1 MRKMY
6 IWTHKIKL
14 LLNYIIECFNQEI
27 PKPHLF
33 VNVPLRASL
42 EANVMEI
49 SNTIISS
56 LPQLDDFIT
65 QFYKFIVSKNVNI
78 VTDSF
83 GNLDICVPSD
93 MPDTEHSY
101 ISKRIGILDRLITT
115 KVVEID
121 GLINEGRSL
130 ENQILAKNPNYQSK
144 ILARVEEFK
153 AIKNRYNHI

>member
-27 PKPHLF
+27 PKPHSF

-65 QFYKFIVSKNVNI
+65 QFHKFIVSKNVN
-78 VTDSF
+78 VMTDSF
-83 GNLDICVPSD
+83 GRLDVTVPWD
-93 MPDTEHSY
+93 MSDTEHVNVA
-101 ISKRIGILDRLITT
+101 KRIRILDSLITT
-115 KVVEID
+115 KVEQID

-130 ENQILAKNPNYQSK
+130 ENQILAKNPNYQSR
-144 ILARVEEFK
+144 ILARAEEFK
-153 AIKNRYNHI
+153 VIRSRYNHI